1 MQLIHV
7 LILKFELS
15 RVSGPVGPVVLPTT
29 VGPSTHPVTSQRP
42 RLSAWVSWPS
52 MELHLA
58 GFCLKLG
65 NVRVAGTIE
74 LLTFSHN
81 PKPWGGDIDSAD
93 FLWNV
98 FPLALAIPNRKFW
111 LTMFGK
117 LYCNIHLIWSIAVT
131 TVKNMLRSALFI
143 RSSLHPIIS
152 DTLVTGLTRSTPSGK
167 VITFRL
173 IGPITLANHRP
184 GGIGVAYSCTAIL
197 WSF

>member
-1 MQLIHV
+1 MQRIHV

-29 VGPSTHPVTSQRP
+29 VGPPTHPVTSQRP

-93 FLWNV
+93 VLWNL
-98 FPLALAIPNRKFW
+98 FPLALLYQIGSFGLRIDPP
-111 LTMFGK
+111 MFGK

-131 TVKNMLRSALFI
+131 TVINMGAR
-143 RSSLHPIIS
+143 
-152 DTLVTGLTRSTPSGK
+152 
-167 VITFRL
+167 
-173 IGPITLANHRP
+173 
-184 GGIGVAYSCTAIL
+184 GGG
-197 WSF
+197 